1 MAYAP
6 MFNFGSVRI
15 GGVGGGSDISL
26 DLGEAS
32 GQIKFTPE
40 TRSIFKSNNGRI
52 HQRTIG
58 YRVTIT
64 ISFAN
69 VVSGTADKLSTL
81 FSYLNLVQ
89 GYNNGSDAPI
99 SIYPR
104 FSDELGIDD
113 NYNYDCFL
121 NSEVEME
128 DFATGVNV
136 GQSGELVFISQDV
149 HPMLTSSYPEFSTWE
164 VLNNGS
170 TDELIFNNG
179 GTLENAKFKIK

>member
-1 MAYAP
+1 MSYAP
-6 MFNFGSVRI
+6 MFNFGSVRF

-32 GQIKFTPE
+32 GTIKFEPVTAGAFV
-40 TRSIFKSNNGRI
+40 TNSGKIIK
-52 HQRTIG
+52 RTLG

-64 ISFAN
+64 ISFTN

-89 GYNNGSDAPI
+89 GYDNGSDAPI

-104 FSDELGIDD
+104 YSDDIALDE

-121 NSEVEME
+121 NSDVEMI
-128 DFATGVNV
+128 DFSAGVNV

-149 HPMLTSSYPEFSTWE
+149 HPMLTSSYPAFSTWE

-170 TDELIFNNG
+170 IEELIFNNA
-179 GTLENAKFKIK
+179 GTLETAKFKVK